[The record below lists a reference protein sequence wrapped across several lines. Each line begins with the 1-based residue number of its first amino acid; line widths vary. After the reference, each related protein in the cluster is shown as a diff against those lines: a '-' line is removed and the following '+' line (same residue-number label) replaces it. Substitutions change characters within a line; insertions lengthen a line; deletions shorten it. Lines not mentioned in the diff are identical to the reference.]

1 MRKTLNHDTAVTL
14 WLVEDDAGMR
24 LVLEQA
30 MRDAGIETRLFEDL
44 ATARAALDADALPDV
59 LMTDLMLPDGDGFE
73 LLDQAQG
80 RGIPVIVITAHSDL
94 ENAVAAYGRGAF
106 EYLAK
111 PFDLDQ
117 AVSLVRRATPARIR
131 DQLVRS
137 EDAIE
142 YGTGRRRPI
151 VGRSPAMQALFRA
164 IGRLAGSAMPVL
176 IQGESGTGKELV
188 ARALHEHS
196 PRAGG
201 PFVAMNTAAVPSELL
216 ESELFGHERG
226 AFTGADRQRAGRFEE
241 ADGGTLF
248 LDEIGDM
255 PLALQTRMLRAL
267 AEGEFHRV
275 GGQRAINVDVRVIA
289 ATHQDLSDLVASGR
303 FREDLLH
310 RLDVIRLQVP
320 PLRERPEDVTE
331 LLAVYLQ
338 EASREAGVPQKHLSE
353 AASAALVGFAWPGN
367 VRQLINLCRRLTA
380 LVAGREIRISDLP
393 AEVRAESAHGPDW
406 LAGLLRWARGRWDAG
421 DTGVA
426 ADAVAEAEAALLRA
440 ALERT
445 AGHKQ
450 NAARL
455 LGWGRNTLTRKLK
468 E

>member
-1 MRKTLNHDTAVTL
+1 MSKDTITNL

-24 LVLEQA
+24 MVLEAA
-30 MRDAGIETRLFEDL
+30 MQDSGIAVRVFETLDDARV
-44 ATARAALDADALPDV
+44 ALDQGPLPSV

-73 LLDQAQG
+73 LLDRAHAQG
-80 RGIPVIVITAHSDL
+80 VPVIVITAHSDL
-94 ENAVAAYGRGAF
+94 ENAVTAYGRGAF

-117 AVSLVRRATPARIR
+117 AVSLVRRATPTSADRG
-131 DQLVRS
+131 
-137 EDAIE
+137 DAPATA
-142 YGTGRRRPI
+142 GAKRHAI
-151 VGRSPAMQALFRA
+151 VGRSPAMQSLFRA

-196 PRAGG
+196 PRATG
-201 PFVAMNTAAVPSELL
+201 PFVAMNTAAVPAELL

-226 AFTGADRQRAGRFEE
+226 AFTGADRQRKGRFEE

-255 PLALQTRMLRAL
+255 PVPLQTRMLRAL
-267 AEGEFHRV
+267 AEGEFHRL
-275 GGQRAINVDVRVIA
+275 GGQHAIRVDVRIVA
-289 ATHQDLSDLVASGR
+289 ATHQDLNALVADGR

-320 PLRERPEDVTE
+320 ALRERPEDVPE
-331 LLAVYLQ
+331 LLTVYLR
-338 EASREAGVPQKHLSE
+338 AAADEAGVPLKHLSSKAE
-353 AASAALVGFAWPGN
+353 VALVRFAWPGN

-380 LVAGREIRISDLP
+380 LVAGREIRVTDLP
-393 AEVRAESAHGPDW
+393 SEVRGRSDAAPDW
-406 LAGLLRWARGRWDAG
+406 IVGLRRWATARWDAG
-421 DTGVA
+421 DASVA
-426 ADAVAEAEAALLRA
+426 SDAVSAAEDALLAA

-445 AGHKQ
+445 EGHKQ
-450 NAARL
+450 KAAKL

-468 E
+468 D